1 MRQSAISFPCG
12 ELTLEGVCYLP
23 SGDGAF
29 PALVLCHPHPLYG
42 GSMDNNVVRTVGAAL
57 VDNSMIAFMFN
68 FRGVGRSQGSFG
80 RGVTE
85 QNDVTAALTW
95 LASQPEVDVDKLGL
109 VGYSFGAA
117 VALPVGCSDERVKGM
132 ALISPPIEPAQ
143 VPWLKE
149 CTKPKLIV
157 CGSQD
162 FVVPAKGV
170 EQVMQGA
177 AEPKQF
183 ELVDGADHSWWGYEP
198 ELAGKVVDF
207 LHGSLAKVRV

>member
-1 MRQSAISFPCG
+1 
-12 ELTLEGVCYLP
+12 V
-23 SGDGAF
+23 
-29 PALVLCHPHPLYG
+29 VLCHPHPLYG
-42 GSMDNNVVRTVGAAL
+42 GSMDNNDVRALASAL

-80 RGVTE
+80 RGVAE
-85 QNDVTAALTW
+85 QNDVAAALTW

-117 VALPVGCSDERVKGM
+117 VALPVGCSDERVKAM

-149 CTKPKLIV
+149 CAKPKLIV

-170 EQVMQGA
+170 KQVVQGA

-198 ELAGKVVDF
+198 ELVGKVVEF
-207 LHGSLAKVRV
+207 LHGSLAKVKV